1 MSERKHLLDIEHVAA
16 AEITAILDRADAL
29 FRENNEKRSTL
40 AGKTIVN
47 LFMEAST
54 RTRTSFEI
62 AAKRLS
68 ADVVNVSDSFSSAKK
83 GETLLDTAKNLDA
96 MGPSVIVLRHAS
108 AGAPH
113 MIAKS
118 VRAAVVNAGDGQH
131 EHPTQALLDCGT
143 IRRHKGKVDG
153 LTVTIVGD
161 VLHSRVARSN
171 LHALGKLGATVRVV
185 APRSWIPRGIEA
197 MGALV
202 YAQRDRALDGAD
214 VVMVL
219 RLQQERMNGGY
230 IPSLRDYSRFFG
242 VNAQT
247 VRAAKADAIVMHP
260 GPINRGVELSSD
272 VADGKRSVVLDQVAY
287 GVSVR
292 MAVLERLAS

>member
-1 MSERKHLLDIEHVAA
+1 MSEKTNLLDLEHLDAPA
-16 AEITAILDRADAL
+16 ITTLLDRADVL
-29 FRENNEKRSTL
+29 FGEENRKRETL
-40 AGKTIVN
+40 SGKTIVN

-68 ADVVNVSDSFSSAKK
+68 ADVINVSDSFSSAKK

-96 MGPSVIVLRHAS
+96 MGPAVIVLRHAS

-113 MIAKS
+113 MVAKS

-131 EHPTQALLDCGT
+131 EHPTQGLLDCGT
-143 IRRHKGKVDG
+143 IRRHKGRIEG
-153 LTVTIVGD
+153 LTVAIVGD
-161 VLHSRVARSN
+161 ILHSRVARSN
-171 LHALGKLGATVRVV
+171 IHALGKLGATVRVV
-185 APRSWIPRGIEA
+185 APRSLLPRGVEA
-197 MGALV
+197 LGALV
-202 YAQRDRALDGAD
+202 YDKLERALDGAD

-219 RLQQERMNGGY
+219 RLQQERMSGGY

-247 VRAAKADAIVMHP
+247 VRAAKPDAIVMHP

-272 VADGKRSVVLDQVAY
+272 VADGKRSVILDQVAY